1 MGTDPHDRWNN
12 STAHMQQLFTQIR
25 EKLRVVAR
33 RGSAIAAIFIVLWV
47 AAGSAVFPEWW
58 YRLFW
63 NGGIIDQKYI
73 GEGWQDF
80 VSNDWMLLVGDRQ
93 PWYYLCG
100 AIILICIL
108 VYFRKQL
115 LAYIDRWALQII
127 FLCGV
132 GVLVVSGVLQRSQS
146 KRVEAFNSLERITSA
161 LSALYTIERW
171 TPALIEA
178 PIDFRYLDGPR
189 VSSMYGQM
197 QSEFIEKQRTTSTER
212 TAEATIGIGGS
223 KVEAG
228 GKLASTSSFQK
239 QEPAAERQCI
249 ELINSLLSTRKVPYY
264 TTAIDWRQHEFEYL
278 NRALAINSSK
288 TVADLISAEMAVLA
302 TSNPG
307 TKDATERLRQL
318 SGTVQQAAPQRED
331 KKDIQG
337 LKRQVDLSM
346 QNELNHLGGLVV
358 LEEVFNRMEGPNG
371 SQSFEAIFSES
382 PIKIAFRFSLQT
394 RQQSEPIKDGL
405 RLRVFGNVIHPLNKG
420 EYIEVFP
427 IAIF

>member
-1 MGTDPHDRWNN
+1 
-12 STAHMQQLFTQIR
+12 
-25 EKLRVVAR
+25 
-33 RGSAIAAIFIVLWV
+33 
-47 AAGSAVFPEWW
+47 
-58 YRLFW
+58 
-63 NGGIIDQKYI
+63 
-73 GEGWQDF
+73 
-80 VSNDWMLLVGDRQ
+80 
-93 PWYYLCG
+93 
-100 AIILICIL
+100 
-108 VYFRKQL
+108 
-115 LAYIDRWALQII
+115 
-127 FLCGV
+127 
-132 GVLVVSGVLQRSQS
+132 
-146 KRVEAFNSLERITSA
+146 
-161 LSALYTIERW
+161 
-171 TPALIEA
+171 
-178 PIDFRYLDGPR
+178 
-189 VSSMYGQM
+189 MYGQM